1 MMSEQAVLIKLEQRP
16 DESPHSSAA
25 SSAAPVGVLKLRRP
39 NRRQFTYAAID
50 VEALIPADHAARA
63 IWELSGRFD
72 LDGFAAPLRSLEG
85 EAGRPAWEP
94 RLLVSVWIWAYSEGI
109 GSAREI
115 ERQCAYHPAL
125 QWLCGLETIS
135 HKTLSDF
142 RAAHGEA
149 LDDLFTQLLALLS
162 QAGLVDLE
170 QVMVDGTRI
179 RSQGST
185 SSLRRAG
192 TIERHLRAAREVVET
207 MAQEEGAEQQS
218 RRVRAARQRAARE
231 RVERLEQA
239 IEELKKV
246 EEKKSKQPRGA
257 AARVSESE
265 PEARVQRES
274 NGGLAAGYNAQLAT
288 GASEKIVVGVKLT
301 NEAADVG
308 QLEATL
314 QDVERRLGEKPQ
326 QVVADQGYAS
336 RANVQ
341 AMQQAE
347 VKLLTPPPEVE
358 SQSKA
363 ARKSAGID
371 EAFGPEAFVYDESS
385 DRYQCPAGKSLGY
398 RRSSLKR
405 GRKYR
410 QYQARGSDCRECALR
425 RQCCPKS
432 FERGR
437 TLSQASKDE
446 VMEAHREW
454 MQSEEAQALYRRR
467 AEVAEFPN
475 AWLKER
481 MGLRKF
487 RGKGLHKARSE
498 LLWAVLAY
506 NVKHWIRLVW
516 RSASAQGAQP
526 VWAG

>member
-1 MMSEQAVLIKLEQRP
+1 MSEQAVLIKLEQRP
-16 DESPHSSAA
+16 DESPH

-142 RAAHGEA
+142 RAAHGAA

-192 TIERHLRAAREVVET
+192 TIERHLTAAREVVET

-218 RRVRAARQRAARE
+218 RRVRAARQRAASRALGTGDRGVEKGRGEEEQAAPRGGRAGERE
-231 RVERLEQA
+231 RAGSTCATR
-239 IEELKKV
+239 
-246 EEKKSKQPRGA
+246 KQ
-257 AARVSESE
+257 
-265 PEARVQRES
+265 
-274 NGGLAAGYNAQLAT
+274 
-288 GASEKIVVGVKLT
+288 
-301 NEAADVG
+301 
-308 QLEATL
+308 
-314 QDVERRLGEKPQ
+314 RRLGGGIQRAVGDGSVGKDRRGSEVDERSGRCRATGGDVGGCRAAPGRKAATSGGGPRLCQ
-326 QVVADQGYAS
+326 PRERAGDAAGGSEVVDSAAGG
-336 RANVQ
+336 
-341 AMQQAE
+341 
-347 VKLLTPPPEVE
+347 VE

-425 RQCCPKS
+425 RQCCPQS

>member
-1 MMSEQAVLIKLEQRP
+1 MMSEQAVLVKLEQRP
-16 DESPHSSAA
+16 DESPQCGAA

-94 RLLVSVWIWAYSEGI
+94 RLLVSVWIWAYSEGL
-109 GSAREI
+109 GSARDI

-142 RAAHGEA
+142 RTAHGAA

-170 QVMVDGTRI
+170 QVMIDGTRI

-192 TIERHLRAAREVVET
+192 TIEQHLRAAREVVET
-207 MAQEEGAEQQS
+207 MAEEEGAEQQS

-246 EEKKSKQPRGA
+246 EEKKRKQPRGA

-265 PEARVQRES
+265 PEARVQRSFSFRVRKRERK
-274 NGGLAAGYNAQLAT
+274 Q
-288 GASEKIVVGVKLT
+288 
-301 NEAADVG
+301 
-308 QLEATL
+308 
-314 QDVERRLGEKPQ
+314 RRLGGGIQ
-326 QVVADQGYAS
+326 
-336 RANVQ
+336 RAVGDGSVGKDRPGS
-341 AMQQAE
+341 E
-347 VKLLTPPPEVE
+347 V
-358 SQSKA
+358 
-363 ARKSAGID
+363 D
-371 EAFGPEAFVYDESS
+371 E
-385 DRYQCPAGKSLGY
+385 
-398 RRSSLKR
+398 RS
-405 GRKYR
+405 G
-410 QYQARGSDCRECALR
+410 
-425 RQCCPKS
+425 
-432 FERGR
+432 
-437 TLSQASKDE
+437 
-446 VMEAHREW
+446 
-454 MQSEEAQALYRRR
+454 RRR
-467 AEVAEFPN
+467 ATGGDVGGCRAAPGRKAATSGGGPRLCQPGERAGDAAGGSEVVDAAAGGREPIEGGIE
-475 AWLKER
+475 ER
-481 MGLRKF
+481 GHR
-487 RGKGLHKARSE
+487 RG
-498 LLWAVLAY
+498 V
-506 NVKHWIRLVW
+506 
-516 RSASAQGAQP
+516 QP
-526 VWAG
+526 GSVCV